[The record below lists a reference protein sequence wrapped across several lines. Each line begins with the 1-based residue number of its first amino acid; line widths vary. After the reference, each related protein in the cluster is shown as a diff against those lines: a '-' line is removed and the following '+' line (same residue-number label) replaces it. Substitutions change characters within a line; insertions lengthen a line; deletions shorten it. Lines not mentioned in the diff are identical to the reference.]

1 MHWVIRK
8 LTLLADAEDLGPR
21 LSALPN
27 LLIPVSI
34 NYWFSP
40 LLAFLTHQWLTSGL
54 KPFTGTLRPRIISTA
69 WFIIPLIVFLYQS
82 IVVKAAAGRLL
93 LDPLNDR
100 GQLGQ
105 PSRSWRTSL
114 RHRADALIT
123 APWAVNSF
131 GLVLES
137 LFWLVLKGSEG
148 MHAAVASKERLVI
161 SLVFVSYWYLYMCVD
176 NVRVV
181 MLCYFF
187 MITVFTTKFLHD
199 IDTVG
204 LSATGVSDYISL
216 FLNVW
221 LFTWSIRELRKCS
234 KT

>member
-1 MHWVIRK
+1 M
-8 LTLLADAEDLGPR
+8 
-21 LSALPN
+21 
-27 LLIPVSI
+27 
-34 NYWFSP
+34 
-40 LLAFLTHQWLTSGL
+40 
-54 KPFTGTLRPRIISTA
+54 
-69 WFIIPLIVFLYQS
+69 IPLMVFLYQS

-105 PSRSWRTSL
+105 RSRSWRTNL

-137 LFWLVLKGSEG
+137 LFWLALKGSEG
-148 MHAAVASKERLVI
+148 THAAVASKERLII
-161 SLVFVSYWYLYMCVD
+161 SLVLISYWYLYMCVD

-181 MLCYFF
+181 TRFYYCTIGAL
-187 MITVFTTKFLHD
+187 IEGFLYD
-199 IDTVG
+199 VVTVG
-204 LSATGVSDYISL
+204 LSAIGVSGYISL

-221 LFTWSIRELRKCS
+221 LFTWSIKQLRTCS
-234 KT
+234 KP